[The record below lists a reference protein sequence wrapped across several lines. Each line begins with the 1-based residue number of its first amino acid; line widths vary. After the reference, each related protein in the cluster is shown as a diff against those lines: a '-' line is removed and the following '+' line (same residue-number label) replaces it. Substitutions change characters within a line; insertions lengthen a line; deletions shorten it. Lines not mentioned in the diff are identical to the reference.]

1 MTSKPLLSFRF
12 KQYVPE
18 TSAPFLSAARLTGA
32 CGDQS
37 GASLPT
43 AHHGGHLD
51 LIGRAPLQVV
61 DGVGGRSGGDHV
73 GLLIPP
79 YSRKRHS
86 TLTLCNYPQRV

>member
-1 MTSKPLLSFRF
+1 MTSKPPLSFRF

-18 TSAPFLSAARLTGA
+18 TSAPFLRAVRLTGA

-43 AHHGGHLD
+43 AHRGGHLD

-61 DGVGGRSGGDHV
+61 DGVGGRSGGDHM

-79 YSRKRHS
+79 YGRKHPS
-86 TLTLCNYPQRV
+86 TLTSCNYPQRV